1 MVETKWII
9 IGVILLLV
17 LACAI
22 ILVLPI
28 ILPIILY
35 SAGGYSSGTGSLET
49 QSKSY
54 WFSTSPMAIKNFEFS
69 GSTINL
75 EFSNVDP
82 EQVTITD
89 ISIGGSP
96 VYSTSTSFNSGES
109 KVVSV
114 VLAAACGAPGT
125 PYTLNN
131 VVITY
136 SKGTLVGLKQTGTKP
151 LVGKCS

>member
-9 IGVILLLV
+9 IGIILLLV

-49 QSKSY
+49 QSKNY
-54 WFSTSPMAIKNFEFS
+54 WTASAPFAIKNFRAS
-69 GSTINL
+69 GNVLSFEL
-75 EFSNVDP
+75 QNVDLDKLT
-82 EQVTITD
+82 VTN
-89 ISIGGSP
+89 ISIDGVSAF
-96 VYSTSTSFNSGES
+96 STSTDFEPGES
-109 KVVSV
+109 NTITATLGSG
-114 VLAAACGAPGT
+114 CGAPGT
-125 PYTLNN
+125 PYALNN
-131 VVITY
+131 VIITY
-136 SKGTLVGLKQTGTKP
+136 TKGTLIYKQIGTKP